1 MEIWGLK
8 LGMRHS
14 KPGPPRNVLVL
25 LIAVAAVSV
34 AALVWLSWRLLE
46 QDRALENQRIQE
58 RLERTADLI
67 VTSLDLGLSE
77 IENRLSAL
85 SDPGDHALSVAF
97 GPREVETHPGGR
109 LLYYPYIPP
118 VRESPVTVF
127 VAGEILEFRQQDYV
141 GAIAVDSA
149 DYQRRSRRRFGP
161 ASRAPAPPSG
171 RFGYDGRHGACG
183 RILHDAR
190 RVTRVGR
197 LPAAVR
203 FCLGGLA

>member
-1 MEIWGLK
+1 MTIVALAAIIEPQQSGEVRMRRSK
-8 LGMRHS
+8 LR
-14 KPGPPRNVLVL
+14 PPRHVLVL
-25 LIAVAAVSV
+25 FLAVAAVSV
-34 AALVWLSWRLLE
+34 AALVWLSWRRLE
-46 QDRALENQRIQE
+46 QDRAFENQRIQE
-58 RLERTADLI
+58 RLERAADLI

-141 GAIAVDSA
+141 GAIAAFRALALSKDPLIRAGALV
-149 DYQRRSRRRFGP
+149 RLGP
-161 ASRAPAPPSG
+161 
-171 RFGYDGRHGACG
+171 
-183 RILHDAR
+183 
-190 RVTRVGR
+190 
-197 LPAAVR
+197 
-203 FCLGGLA
+203 